1 MPKPPVVKP
10 KELIK
15 ALKKKGFTI
24 DHISGSHYVMYN
36 YNADKTLRA
45 VVAYHNKPIKRKTIT
60 SILKDAN
67 LSVEELKKLL

>member
-15 ALKKKGFTI
+15 ALKKKGFI
-24 DHISGSHYVMYN
+24 VDHISGSHYIM

-45 VVAYHNKPIKRKTIT
+45 TIAYHNKPIKRKTVM
-60 SILKDAN
+60 SILKSVN
-67 LSVEELKKLL
+67 ISVEELKQLL

>member
-15 ALKKKGFTI
+15 ALKKKGFVV

-36 YNADKTLRA
+36 SEKTLRA
-45 VVAYHNKPIKRKTIT
+45 VIAYHNKPIKRKTIM
-60 SILKDAN
+60 SILKSAN
-67 LSVEELKKLL
+67 ISVEELKELL